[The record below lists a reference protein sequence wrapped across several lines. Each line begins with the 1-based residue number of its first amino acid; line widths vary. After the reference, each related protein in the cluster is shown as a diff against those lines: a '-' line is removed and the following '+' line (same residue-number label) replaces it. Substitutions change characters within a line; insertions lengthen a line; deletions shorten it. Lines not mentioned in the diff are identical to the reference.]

1 MASCEAVL
9 LLVLVQILAS
19 LFPPTDAVVRGEHV
33 RKRGMFPFAV
43 SLQLADGN
51 WTHFCGG
58 THLGEGWILTAAH
71 CILPLQKGNQTQIV
85 AVIGG
90 GNLNDSSVQ
99 RLPIVETHILSS
111 YNPVTMVGDIALLR
125 AVLPR
130 NSSGTSG
137 TELQSSILRLPDES
151 YRTAVN
157 GELCY
162 IFGYGSDSYDGP
174 ISGTL
179 RYGTVLALE
188 LDSCIG
194 MMGAVVA
201 PPPDSGMFCAIG
213 RSDACKG
220 DSGGGYVCQ
229 RPHTTQ
235 FVLRGVIS
243 YGVGCGAPGTP
254 GVYTDVGYYRQHYP
268 FGTLIGSS

>member
-1 MASCEAVL
+1 MTPHVVVLSL
-9 LLVLVQILAS
+9 LLVLS
-19 LFPPTDAVVRGEHV
+19 LTLSFAPTDAIVRGEPV
-33 RKRGMFPFAV
+33 RKSGMFPFAV
-43 SLQLADGN
+43 SLQLAGAN

-58 THLGEGWILTAAH
+58 THLGDGWILTAAH
-71 CILPLQKGNQTQIV
+71 CIIPMQKGNLTQIV

-90 GNLNDSSVQ
+90 GILNDNTVH
-99 RLPIVETHILSS
+99 RLPIVETHIPDS

-125 AVLPR
+125 AALPTTTGKPKT
-130 NSSGTSG
+130 GT
-137 TELQSSILRLPDES
+137 QSTLRLPNES
-151 YRTAVN
+151 YRSAVN

-162 IFGYGSDSYDGP
+162 IFGYGSESYDGP
-174 ISGTL
+174 ISRTL
-179 RYGTVLALE
+179 HYGTVLALG

-229 RPHTTQ
+229 RPFSTQ

-254 GVYTDVGYYRQHYP
+254 GVYTDVAYYLQQTP
-268 FGTLIGSS
+268 ISAIIGSA